1 MDNTKLEYYIDFET
15 ITHLNKNYVYMIG
28 LGHVYDGS
36 WNYSC
41 FTLECLDE
49 VSEREM
55 YTKVMNHIEET
66 NKKYKVSYKPLFYH
80 WSSVEPYKMNKMV
93 NELKLPQNTI
103 KWYDLYKFFRDNL
116 ITVKGAY
123 SHSLK
128 SIGKGMFENKLI
140 GTFWEGDI
148 LMDNKIHM
156 IAYNY
161 YNKNNRAEFNKL
173 IDYNEVDC
181 KIMYDIL
188 KVIRGLKK

>member
-1 MDNTKLEYYIDFET
+1 
-15 ITHLNKNYVYMIG
+15 
-28 LGHVYDGS
+28 
-36 WNYSC
+36 
-41 FTLECLDE
+41 
-49 VSEREM
+49 
-55 YTKVMNHIEET
+55 
-66 NKKYKVSYKPLFYH
+66 
-80 WSSVEPYKMNKMV
+80 MNKMV
-93 NELKLPQNTI
+93 DELKLPPNTI

>member
-1 MDNTKLEYYIDFET
+1 
-15 ITHLNKNYVYMIG
+15 MIG

-41 FTLECLDE
+41 FTLDSLDE
-49 VSEREM
+49 TSERDM
-55 YTKVMNHIEET
+55 YTKVMTRIEET
-66 NKKYKVSYKPLFYH
+66 NKKHKVSYKPLFYH
-80 WSSVEPYKMNKMV
+80 WSSVEPYKMNKMID
-93 NELKLPQNTI
+93 ELKLPPNTI
-103 KWYDLYKFFRDNL
+103 KWCDLYKFFRDNL

>member
-1 MDNTKLEYYIDFET
+1 
-15 ITHLNKNYVYMIG
+15 
-28 LGHVYDGS
+28 
-36 WNYSC
+36 
-41 FTLECLDE
+41 
-49 VSEREM
+49 
-55 YTKVMNHIEET
+55 
-66 NKKYKVSYKPLFYH
+66 
-80 WSSVEPYKMNKMV
+80 
-93 NELKLPQNTI
+93 
-103 KWYDLYKFFRDNL
+103 
-116 ITVKGAY
+116 
-123 SHSLK
+123 
-128 SIGKGMFENKLI
+128 MFENKLI